1 MTKEE
6 ILKIIDQNKD
16 ILTPDNYQRIL
27 KNVDILTD
35 QNKEAIVVNLMTA
48 RKMMDANE
56 EYLKKQNVL
65 HKATEEKFIGIHKKI
80 VQESKEALHKA
91 EAFEETRSSE
101 EADQLIS
108 NL

>member
-35 QNKEAIVVNLMTA
+35 RDKEAIVANLMTA
-48 RKMMDANE
+48 REMLEANE
-56 EYLKKQNVL
+56 ECLKKQ
-65 HKATEEKFIGIHKKI
+65 H
-80 VQESKEALHKA
+80 
-91 EAFEETRSSE
+91 
-101 EADQLIS
+101 
-108 NL
+108 